1 MFRRLIVLLAIA
13 MVAVSAAACG
23 SSTGDLTG
31 KTWQWNAATTKAPA
45 SQSVVPNPAD
55 YTIMFNTDGSY
66 NGKAD
71 CNQINGQ
78 YTTNGS
84 SITIKPGA
92 TTMAFCGDASL
103 DTMFIAGLGSATT
116 WAVSSGNLTLTNA
129 AGDTMTFAKGS

>member
-1 MFRRLIVLLAIA
+1 MIRRLIVLLAIA
-13 MVAVSAAACG
+13 IVALSAAACG
-23 SSTGDLTG
+23 SSTSDLTG

-45 SQSVVPNPAD
+45 SQSVVPNPEN

-66 NGKAD
+66 NAKAD
-71 CNQINGQ
+71 CNQVNGA

-92 TTMAFCGDASL
+92 ATMMACADGSL
-103 DTMFIAGLGSATT
+103 DAMYVAGLGSATT

-129 AGDTMTFAKGS
+129 AGDTMTFAKAS

>member
-1 MFRRLIVLLAIA
+1 MIRRLIVLLAIA
-13 MVAVSAAACG
+13 VVAVSIAACG

-31 KTWQWNAATTKAPA
+31 KTWQWQAATTKAPA
-45 SQSVVPNPAD
+45 SQSVVPNPEN

-71 CNQINGQ
+71 CNQVNGE

-92 TTMAFCGDASL
+92 ATMMACADSSL
-103 DTMFIAGLGSATT
+103 DAMYVAGLGSATT
-116 WAVSSGNLTLTNA
+116 WAIANNELTLTNA
-129 AGDTMTFAKGS
+129 AGDTMTFGKGS